1 MGSRTKTVPSKEPV
15 PVNTRFQM
23 SEVRDVVSKD
33 DGECW
38 EDFPLRLSLSSLLS
52 LLDHL
57 VDSANLLSITT
68 RSVTTPF

>member
-38 EDFPLRLSLSSLLS
+38 EDFF
-52 LLDHL
+52 
-57 VDSANLLSITT
+57 SASFSFFTAFAPGSFGGF
-68 RSVTTPF
+68 R